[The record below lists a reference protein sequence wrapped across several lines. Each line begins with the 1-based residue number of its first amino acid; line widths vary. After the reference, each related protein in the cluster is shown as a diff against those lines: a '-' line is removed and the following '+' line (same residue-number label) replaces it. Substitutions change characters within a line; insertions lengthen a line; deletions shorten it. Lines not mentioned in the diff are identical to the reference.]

1 MSSCHSADAIMP
13 SCHAIMSEQG
23 PLPLCQNNTCG
34 SIKCPRASLKFAL
47 TNHDAL
53 SSPVTGWP
61 SSYICSMLNL
71 TDLIRLIF
79 SAPRSKTKKGLDTF
93 VGEALREV

>member
-1 MSSCHSADAIMP
+1 M
-13 SCHAIMSEQG
+13 
-23 PLPLCQNNTCG
+23 
-34 SIKCPRASLKFAL
+34 KFAL